1 MQKIKDDIQ
10 SEAPELPE
18 VFEGLSESE
27 RLEAM
32 FNTEAIQSRIEAEA
46 MKKALKLIKKNK
58 REIARLKNHAGE
70 CVMTGNYF
78 GYQYAV
84 KKLRDFYRQPYTDEL
99 ILQMWNS
106 TRQAVVDIASKTFD
120 DEVKKL
126 K

>member
-1 MQKIKDDIQ
+1 MQKFKGDIQ
-10 SEAPELPE
+10 TDAPELPE

-32 FNTEAIQSRIEAEA
+32 FNAEAIQDRIEAEA
-46 MKKALKLIKKNK
+46 MKKAQKLIRKNK
-58 REIARLKNHAGE
+58 REITRLKKHAGE
-70 CVMTGNYF
+70 CVLNGNYF

-99 ILQMWNS
+99 VLQMWNS
-106 TRQAVVDIASKTFD
+106 TRQAVIDIASKTFD